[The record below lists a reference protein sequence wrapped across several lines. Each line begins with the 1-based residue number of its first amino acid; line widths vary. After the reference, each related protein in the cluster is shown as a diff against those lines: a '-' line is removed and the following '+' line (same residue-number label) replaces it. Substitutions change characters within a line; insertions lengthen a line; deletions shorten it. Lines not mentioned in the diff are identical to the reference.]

1 MHTHLSDA
9 AVDSTGSRRPLILV
23 VTVATV
29 WPQALVQ
36 ACVLQLIRNTF
47 GYASRNHWETMAKDL
62 RSI

>member
-1 MHTHLSDA
+1 MHTHLTDA

-23 VTVATV
+23 VTVAPV
-29 WPQALVQ
+29 WPQTLVQ
-36 ACVLQLIRNTF
+36 ACVLQLIRNTL

>member
-1 MHTHLSDA
+1 MHTHLTDA
-9 AVDSTGSRRPLILV
+9 AIDSTGSRRPLILV
-23 VTVATV
+23 VTVTTV
-29 WPQALVQ
+29 AIGTGP

>member
-1 MHTHLSDA
+1 
-9 AVDSTGSRRPLILV
+9 
-23 VTVATV
+23 V